1 MNVTFMPE
9 KKKEYQIPIK
19 GKMVL
24 YKVLPEKDLEMNYVE
39 APCALLMKI
48 LV

>member
-9 KKKEYQIPIK
+9 KKKSIRFLLK
-19 GKMVL
+19 GRWFYTGL
-24 YKVLPEKDLEMNYVE
+24 ARKDLEMNYVE